1 MERIFQGQTIETK
14 KGSWT
19 VFPELC
25 KGCGLC
31 IEKCPKKC
39 MSWSNVLGVYGT
51 PSVEIDQEECTTCGI
66 CENFC
71 PDCAI
76 SVARK
81 ATNKEAAMLH

>member
-1 MERIFQGQTIETK
+1 MGRIFQGQTVETK

-39 MSWSNVLGVYGT
+39 MSWSDVLGVYGT
-51 PSVEIDQEECTTCGI
+51 PSVEIGQEECTTCGT

-76 SVARK
+76 SVVRK
-81 ATNKEAAMLH
+81 EKKEEAAKLH